1 MKYFRTIILTGTLL
15 LAAKSVSFA
24 QYNKV
29 SVDKIPP
36 MMEVLQVDNRESST
50 MVYLK
55 YTRREGIDW
64 SNINEKT
71 FARVNGSYKQY
82 HLINSINM
90 PISSEAEQID
100 MLFDYPNQVHCFAL
114 EFEKIPNGATFDVI
128 ESEQNPN
135 AYNIFGIKPAQRI
148 FSVAGAA

>member
-1 MKYFRTIILTGTLL
+1 MKYIKVIFGICTLL
-15 LAAKSVSFA
+15 ISATSTFA

-29 SVDKIPP
+29 SVEKIPP

-55 YTRREGIDW
+55 YTRQDGIDW

-90 PISSEAEQID
+90 PISSEAEEID

-128 ESEQNPN
+128 KASRIPMH
-135 AYNIFGIKPAQRI
+135 II
-148 FSVAGAA
+148 FSVLSLTPRKLQNL